1 MMASQ
6 LLFET
11 PWWLLTL
18 VAIVAIALLVSGN
31 NRQKNQ
37 LKVAGFIVLALGIAL
52 AAVSFFVDTPREKA
66 IKGTRA
72 FVHAVVDRDQNTIR
86 SLLHPNASLL
96 GWNKEDI
103 VYGAKQ
109 YADDFNLKDAM
120 ITHLDAV
127 QTDTLVTVDLSV
139 ISQHPGGKL
148 PYDNMSSSWQI
159 TWMDTGTGWL
169 MKDIRPIQIGGVDAQ
184 GMKAIEQRYF
194 AKISHK

>member
-1 MMASQ
+1 MVNQ

-18 VAIVAIALLVSGN
+18 IAIVAIALLVSGN
-31 NRQKNQ
+31 NRQQNQ
-37 LKVAGFIVLALGIAL
+37 LKLVGFVVLALGIIL

-72 FVHAVVDRDQNTIR
+72 FVHAVIARDQNTMR
-86 SLLHPNASLL
+86 SVLHPNASLL

-109 YADDFNLKDAM
+109 YAEDFGLKDAI

-127 QTDTLVTVDLSV
+127 QTDTLVTADLSV
-139 ISQHPGGKL
+139 ISQHAGGKM
-148 PYDNMSSSWQI
+148 PYDNFNTSWQI
-159 TWMDTGTGWL
+159 TWIDTGGGWM
-169 MKDIRPIQIGGVDAQ
+169 MKDIRPIQIGNINAQ
-184 GMKAIEQRYF
+184 ELSAIESRYF
-194 AKISHK
+194 NKNSRK